1 MTQTAPPP
9 DLDGVRE
16 HRDRSGVYRLYVA
29 DVLIGQAARLH
40 VKPPKG
46 RRHWRWT
53 ATPTRAAFTL
63 NRIGVAPP
71 ADPTLFLALPAVY
84 VGRPDAI
91 AALVEHLRAS
101 GAPAVDPLYG
111 DPHAA

>member
-16 HRDRSGVYRLYVA
+16 RRDRSGVFRLYVG
-29 DVLIGQAARLH
+29 DVLIGRAERLY

-53 ATPTRAAFTL
+53 ATATRAAFTL

-71 ADPTLFLALPAVY
+71 ADPALFEPLPAEHEH
-84 VGRPDAI
+84 RPDAI
-91 AALVEHLRAS
+91 AALVAHLRAY
-101 GAPAVDPLYG
+101 GAAGVDPLYL
-111 DPHAA
+111 DPHA